1 MLTRHVIYN
10 LMARKLLSPK
20 IIASIKANSLNSP
33 KTAYFYARYV
43 MNGPYPEGEPEIALN
58 PKFSYYYAKEVLG
71 HRFEEGEP
79 TLAHSSAWFGDYFSD
94 VLGGKWPKEMS
105 EALLEARAL
114 WGKLQGR
121 E

>member
-10 LMARKLLSPK
+10 LVAHKFLSPK
-20 IIASIKANSLNSP
+20 ITDSIKANSLSSP

-43 MNGPYPEGEPEIALN
+43 LRGPYPEGEPEIALN
-58 PKFSYYYAKEVLG
+58 PKFSYYYAKEILN

-79 TLAHSSAWFGDYFSD
+79 GLAHSSAWFGDYFRD

-105 EALLEARAL
+105 DALLEARAL
-114 WGKLQGR
+114 WGRFQGKG
-121 E
+121 